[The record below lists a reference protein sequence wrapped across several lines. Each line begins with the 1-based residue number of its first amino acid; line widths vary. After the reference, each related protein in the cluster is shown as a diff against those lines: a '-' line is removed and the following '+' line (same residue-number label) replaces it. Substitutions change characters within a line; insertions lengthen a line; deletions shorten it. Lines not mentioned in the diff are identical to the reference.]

1 MTNDTAPSSTKPEA
15 PTVTLSTPVTIDG
28 TEVSKITLRKPGTG
42 ELRGLKLT
50 DILQMD
56 VSTMIRLLPRITMP
70 PLSEAQVSSLPPED
84 FTDFAGKTVVF
95 FARKEQL
102 EMAQG

>member
-1 MTNDTAPSSTKPEA
+1 MAKDTTPA
-15 PTVTLSTPVTIDG
+15 PTVTLSSPVEIDG
-28 TEVSKITLRKPGTG
+28 AKVTEITLRKPGTG

-56 VSTMIRLLPRITMP
+56 VSSMIRFLPRITTP
-70 PLSEAQVSSLPPED
+70 PMSEAQVSALPPED
-84 FTDFAGKTVVF
+84 FTEMASKAVLF

-102 EMAQG
+102 QALQ